1 MPRFIPKHVTF
12 EQIYEDLNLPDG
24 ITVTKDEMIEYFK
37 KLKTPDYP
45 EIIYEHYV
53 NGKGF
58 KEIKDE
64 HPEFY
69 RERMFDCVK
78 CAVHSLRKIIIDDRK
93 PIRDRILLDFVD
105 GKMLHRHP
113 KFDWKT
119 TVGEAV
125 DYLETYDYRQSV
137 VTDALVTQMKNNGI
151 EIYYPEFL
159 MKKARY
165 PYNLY
170 ADFLAGFGPRAFM
183 YVKDLY
189 KLHVNNICTHPDRS
203 YFALENNK
211 DIIFSNKNMYFS
223 EITKVIGYLYYQ
235 ENVEI
240 DVIADSLGLSIECVR
255 DGLLKMKNKMRSES
269 FTEFMFSA

>member
-37 KLKTPDYP
+37 KLKSPNYP

-58 KEIKDE
+58 KEICDA

-69 RERMFDCVK
+69 REKVDYCVK
-78 CAVHSLRKIIIDDRK
+78 GAVHVLRKIIIEDRK

-170 ADFLAGFGPRAFM
+170 ADFLTGFGPRAFM
-183 YVKDLY
+183 FVKDLY
-189 KLHVNNICTHPDRS
+189 KLHVNNICEHPDRS

-211 DIIFSNKNMYFS
+211 DIIFSNKNTYFS
-223 EITKVIGYLYYQ
+223 EFDKVIGYLYFQ
-235 ENVEI
+235 ENVED
-240 DVIADSLGLSIECVR
+240 DVIAESLGLSVR
-255 DGLLKMKNKMRSES
+255 YTKKKIREMKYSMRDEH